1 MYSQDPEEKTLEGL
15 CQEEYP
21 LATPCKQEADKQR
34 FIDPFKVTTEFSVVN
49 TVIRPNIWNIKLKL
63 INLFIYCEISDP

>member
-1 MYSQDPEEKTLEGL
+1 M
-15 CQEEYP
+15 
-21 LATPCKQEADKQR
+21 ATPCKQEADKQR